1 MATNKHATIRYHALD
16 RCFSN
21 YGRRYFIENLI
32 NACNEAIYEFT
43 GIEDGVKRRQVYDD
57 IIFMESEQGWSI
69 PLERF
74 KDGKRVYYRY
84 SDKSYSIKSK
94 GINQAEAEQL
104 KETLTI
110 LTRFKGM
117 PQFEWIEEMQIRLED
132 SFKLKGNIQSTVG
145 FEQNPFL
152 KGLNHFTG
160 IFNAIQHEVVLQITY
175 QGYRQESSTQVILH
189 PWYLKQYNNR
199 WFLFGLNEEYKT
211 ITNLALDRIIDFEEV
226 KMNFSKNEEVNF
238 DEYFD
243 DVIGVTVKR
252 DAPVEKLL
260 FKLSNLI
267 WPYIES
273 KPLHGSQKIKRRTET
288 EVLIELS
295 VQINHELMALIF
307 SYMDAIEV
315 IEPIY
320 LRERFKIISET
331 VYKKY
336 I

>member
-21 YGRRYFIENLI
+21 YGRRYFMEDLI
-32 NACNEAIYEFT
+32 VACNEAIYEFA
-43 GIEDGVKRRQVYDD
+43 GIEDGVKRRQVFDD
-57 IIFMESEQGWSI
+57 ITFMESEQGWSI
-69 PLERF
+69 QLERI

-84 SDKSYSIKSK
+84 SDKSFSIKSQ
-94 GINQAEAEQL
+94 GINQAEVEQL

-117 PQFEWIEEMQIRLED
+117 PQFEWIEEMQIRLENT
-132 SFKLKGNIQSTVG
+132 FKLKGGIQPSVG
-145 FEQNPFL
+145 FEHNPFL

-160 IFNAIQHEVVLQITY
+160 IFNAIQNEVTLSVKY
-175 QGYRQESSTQVILH
+175 QGYKQDKPTQVIVH

-199 WFLFGLNEEYKT
+199 WFLFGLNEDYRS
-211 ITNLALDRIIDFEEV
+211 ITNFALDRIIEFDE
-226 KMNFSKNEEVNF
+226 SKIKFRKNDEVNF

-243 DVIGVTVKR
+243 DVIGVTLKS
-252 DAPVEKLL
+252 DTPVEKILIN
-260 FKLSNLI
+260 LSNEI

-273 KPLHGSQKIKRRTET
+273 KPLHGSQKIKARTET
-288 EVLIELS
+288 EVLIELA
-295 VQINHELMALIF
+295 VQINHELMALLF

-315 IEPIY
+315 IEPDN
-320 LRERFKIISET
+320 LRVKFKSISET
-331 VYKKY
+331 IYKKY